1 MTNTMEFYLWV
12 ALLTSLLIY
21 PVGKLM
27 WVLSVRRLEK
37 KLQKKLSEK
46 EYLGQR
52 RRGFFLGF
60 LVSLM
65 FSLMFNFNSMGHL
78 LK

>member
-60 LVSLM
+60 LVSLI